1 MGVYLVAL
9 TVGVP
14 CALFL
19 LYCLTPKG
27 KHWLRVNGMLCPSYL
42 SIYQFIYFSRLSG
55 SRYHK
60 EDGPESHGNRMPP
73 FSDLTHLLEK
83 SVKIYNI
90 RLKKCVEIVVIR
102 LKKCIFAA

>member
-55 SRYHK
+55 SRYV
-60 EDGPESHGNRMPP
+60 
-73 FSDLTHLLEK
+73 TA
-83 SVKIYNI
+83 KIDEQKTDETKAKI
-90 RLKKCVEIVVIR
+90 QAIVNN
-102 LKKCIFAA
+102 L